1 MVYVYYFYAV
11 DVKRKKNIASVIGF
25 IIGMATGIIIH
36 HHGIGVAMGIVL
48 ALAMREIFDR
58 R

>member
-1 MVYVYYFYAV
+1 MGYVYYFYAV
-11 DVKRKKNIASVIGF
+11 DIKRKKNIASVIGF
-25 IIGMATGIIIH
+25 VVGMAAGIVIH
-36 HHGIGVAMGIVL
+36 HHGIGVALGIIL